1 MSTLLV
7 VGGVAAGM
15 SAASKAKRLDPSL
28 NVIALE
34 KSPYVSYGACG
45 MPYNLLRP
53 DDPMESMV
61 VITPEQFSAKRG
73 IDAKLTWKCLK
84 LMLIIT
90 RLRPRTL

>member
-34 KSPYVSYGACG
+34 NHLMSRTARVECLTTCCAQTIRWKVWWLLHPSSLVQNVVS
-45 MPYNLLRP
+45 
-53 DDPMESMV
+53 
-61 VITPEQFSAKRG
+61 TPN
-73 IDAKLTWKCLK
+73 
-84 LMLIIT
+84 
-90 RLRPRTL
+90 